1 MHTSP
6 DQQPSYSVAPATEC
20 SRHFANRTSPTHLQ
34 LLMNYSTARSICFS
48 RQRLTIM
55 ATSSGGAAARRKR
68 PWRKPR
74 EAKGPDEPLRTV
86 RASPLSYIT
95 GHVVV
100 EEEARDKVCVEE
112 QPQREEQAVMET
124 ENKQTINRDGDER
137 RLETV
142 VKEQ

>member
-1 MHTSP
+1 
-6 DQQPSYSVAPATEC
+6 
-20 SRHFANRTSPTHLQ
+20 
-34 LLMNYSTARSICFS
+34 
-48 RQRLTIM
+48 M
-55 ATSSGGAAARRKR
+55 AASSGGAAARRKR

-112 QPQREEQAVMET
+112 QPQREEQVVMET
-124 ENKQTINRDGDER
+124 ENKQTTNRDGDGQR
-137 RLETV
+137 DTRDSGKRAGDSGQKVVGRGRDGSGSSRFLEIDGSIMEGV
-142 VKEQ
+142 SLVELLCLIIC